1 MNVIRMDVE
10 RAARLLRRAQRRYE
24 AAIHQTDSDNDVI
37 MGDLPT
43 PIKTEPMD
51 AEDTEVIV
59 PTFKTMIVSVLVNG
73 FYVPITLQYA

>member
-1 MNVIRMDVE
+1 V
-10 RAARLLRRAQRRYE
+10 
-24 AAIHQTDSDNDVI
+24 DSDKDVI
-37 MGDLPT
+37 MGHLPT
-43 PIKTEPMD
+43 PSIKTTPMD